1 MAPSDAL
8 AKVRLGEMYRDLG
21 RTGDAIRLLRE
32 AVTIEPQTA
41 SYWNSLGMVLGGA
54 GQLAEADRAF
64 AEAATRDPKNPQYVY
79 NRGLALQRLGRPSD
93 AEPLFRRAGELGFA
107 PARASGGRK

>member
-1 MAPSDAL
+1 MQPSDAL

-21 RTGDAIRLLRE
+21 RTDDAIRLLRE

-54 GQLAEADRAF
+54 VGKAHACAPTD
-64 AEAATRDPKNPQYVY
+64 
-79 NRGLALQRLGRPSD
+79 RPS
-93 AEPLFRRAGELGFA
+93 AIS
-107 PARASGGRK
+107 ASSLA